1 VVASAVEG
9 SQNAK
14 AAEEL
19 SQNSR
24 QAEYKGVL
32 ALVSHSGAGEAGASH
47 PRAGDAGASDAEL
60 LGRTVSDPE
69 AFGQFYDRFEREVL
83 GFFYRATRRAE
94 IAADLTAEVF
104 AAALESVGAFNPQLG
119 SARGWLFGIARHEL
133 ADAWE
138 RGRVEDRAR
147 RRLAIE
153 PLALTDEMLERIEQL
168 GSERSVTAVQLLA
181 ELPDD
186 QRLAIAGRVLEE
198 RDYAELAASL
208 SCSESVVRQ
217 RVSRGLRALKK
228 RLEQTG

>member
-1 VVASAVEG
+1 M
-9 SQNAK
+9 
-14 AAEEL
+14 
-19 SQNSR
+19 
-24 QAEYKGVL
+24 
-32 ALVSHSGAGEAGASH
+32 ALVSHSGAGDSGASH
-47 PRAGDAGASDAEL
+47 SRAGDAGASDAEL
-60 LGRTVSDPE
+60 LVRTVSDPE

-83 GFFYRATRRAE
+83 GFFYRATRRAD
-94 IAADLTAEVF
+94 IAVDLTAEVF
-104 AAALESVGAFNPQLG
+104 ASALESVRGFNPRVG
-119 SARGWLFGIARHEL
+119 SARSWLFGIARHEL

-168 GSERSVTAVQLLA
+168 GSERSVSAVELLA
-181 ELPDD
+181 ELPDE
-186 QRLAIAGRVLEE
+186 QRLAVAGRVLEE

-217 RVSRGLRALKK
+217 RVSRGLRALRK